1 MFYSRDQLGEGIALS
16 LNFQALLYLLSSFI
30 QQHMLNRVY
39 CMPGTLQGLRAE
51 KIKKIN
57 TDVPASVFKS
67 LDRYQH
73 VN

>member
-1 MFYSRDQLGEGIALS
+1 
-16 LNFQALLYLLSSFI
+16 
-30 QQHMLNRVY
+30 
-39 CMPGTLQGLRAE
+39 MPDTLQGLRAE
-51 KIKKIN
+51 KIN